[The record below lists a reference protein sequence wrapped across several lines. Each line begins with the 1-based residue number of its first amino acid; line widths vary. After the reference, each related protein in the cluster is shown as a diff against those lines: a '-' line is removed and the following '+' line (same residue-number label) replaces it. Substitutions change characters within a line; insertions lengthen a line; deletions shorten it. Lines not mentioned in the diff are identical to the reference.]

1 MSLPLILI
9 VDDNPTNLKVLSYTL
24 MNEGFELA
32 IATNGSEALEQIAE
46 EKPALI
52 LLDVMMPG
60 IDGFET
66 CSRLKANPATE
77 DIPIIFM
84 TALSD
89 TVDKVKGLSIGAVD
103 YISKPFEAV
112 DVLARIRVHL
122 RLQAA
127 QKRMLAQEKLA
138 ALGTLAAGIAHE
150 LRNPLNFVTN
160 YAEIAETTLTELLH
174 NNSEVCPASET
185 NRILQEVREDIT
197 SIYHHSQRA
206 EQTIKSMMQLA
217 RRDRQPHWEATV
229 LETLLNQAT
238 QLAYQSFRTRYPGF
252 FLEIITDYDPT
263 LDTISVIP
271 SDFSRAAIALV
282 DNACYALY
290 QKQQQQANFQPQ
302 LQLKTQA
309 NLQGI
314 TITFRDNGNGIP
326 AALTRHLFDPFF
338 TTKPPGEGTGLGL
351 SLAQNIIVEQHGGN
365 LTFYSEIGQYTEFTI
380 ALPCQPHP

>member
-32 IATNGSEALEQIAE
+32 IATDGTEALAQIAE

-66 CSRLKANPATE
+66 CRRLKANRETE
-77 DIPIIFM
+77 DIPVIFM

-150 LRNPLNFVTN
+150 LRNPLNFVAN
-160 YAEIAETTLTELLH
+160 YAEIAVTNLTELL
-174 NNSEVCPASET
+174 NSSEISQSPET
-185 NRILQEVREDIT
+185 KHLLQEVREDIN

-229 LETLLNQAT
+229 LDILLNQAT
-238 QLAYQSFRTRYPGF
+238 QLAYQSFRARYPEF
-252 FLEIITDYDPT
+252 SLEIVTDYDPT
-263 LDTISVIP
+263 VETIWVVP

-290 QKQQQQANFQPQ
+290 HKQKQQATFQPQ
-302 LQLKTQA
+302 LHLKTRA
-309 NLQGI
+309 GDRSIKISL
-314 TITFRDNGNGIP
+314 RDNGSGIP
-326 AALTRHLFDPFF
+326 AKLTRHLFDPFV

-365 LTFYSEIGQYTEFTI
+365 LTFHSEIGQYTEFTI